1 MNRHRMHYIFSGD
14 VQGVGFRYTACQNA
28 RMLGITGWVRN
39 MYDGRVEMEAQ
50 GTMPDL
56 TELISQLKS
65 DMYINI
71 DDIECKEIP
80 LVSETS
86 FTRR

>member
-56 TELISQLKS
+56 TELIRQLKS